1 MTPDEARLLQLA
13 ATVRDKRLHDLAA
26 ATAACEATRAGLAA
40 LGTHGS
46 ESGLSPW
53 EAAFAIERH
62 DLWLMQRRA
71 ALNMQ
76 LARQMAEWEA
86 RHAEARRSFGR
97 AQALQGVLSRR

>member
-1 MTPDEARLLQLA
+1 MTPDEARLLRIA
-13 ATVRDKRLHDLAA
+13 ATVRDKRLQDLAA

-40 LGTHGS
+40 LGAHGK

-71 ALNMQ
+71 ALNLQ
-76 LARQMAEWEA
+76 LARQMAEWESL
-86 RHAEARRSFGR
+86 HAEARLAFGR
-97 AQALQGVLSRR
+97 AQALEGVLSRR